1 MTDFIPYCGSPPFPG
16 HVAWNT
22 DPILATLLVISFAVS
37 LRFLMSFHASRSQLG
52 CLIAGWLVLSFAL
65 MSPLC
70 NLSVALFTARAAQ
83 HITIAFIATP
93 LIARSGVPAKIAAS
107 LLYGRTGARSGLF
120 NPGPYI
126 FALVFW
132 FWHSGAPYD
141 LTLQNNK
148 VYWIMQLS
156 IILCSIALW
165 AALFDEFPV
174 NRLHLFVASIFTGLQ
189 MSFLGA
195 HKAEVE
201 SFAPAETLHMGLV
214 GPDGSHEMYDGR
226 LRWVD
231 PERKIVKDQVD
242 PKDYLTYIAEM
253 PVDFSYLKYP
263 HYKPLGFPKGVYRVG
278 PLARLNVASRMKTPK
293 AQKEFEAFKSLGPRP
308 GHPGYLP
315 LPLRPLD

>member
-16 HVAWNT
+16 QVAWNT

-52 CLIAGWLVLSFAL
+52 CLIAGWIVLSFAL

-83 HITIAFIATP
+83 HVTIAFIATP
-93 LIARSGVPAKIAAS
+93 LIARSGLPAKTAAS
-107 LLYGRTGARSGLF
+107 LLYGRTGAKSGLF

-165 AALFDEFPV
+165 AALFDESPL
-174 NRLHLFVASIFTGLQ
+174 NRLHFFVASIFTGLQ

-195 HKAEVE
+195 LLTLSGTSWFSVYQNTTWPWGLTPLGDQQLGGALMWTAGGVLLAALLLY
-201 SFAPAETLHMGLV
+201 SFARLFAQMELRT
-214 GPDGSHEMYDGR
+214 SH
-226 LRWVD
+226 
-231 PERKIVKDQVD
+231 
-242 PKDYLTYIAEM
+242 
-253 PVDFSYLKYP
+253 
-263 HYKPLGFPKGVYRVG
+263 
-278 PLARLNVASRMKTPK
+278 
-293 AQKEFEAFKSLGPRP
+293 
-308 GHPGYLP
+308 
-315 LPLRPLD
+315 